1 MLRQNDGGEAW
12 VTFGVTSRVTFWV
25 TLGYFPSIQACLP
38 KGNMK
43 RTYFHKE
50 EHRAR
55 FWIRTPKTLWD
66 WLPKIIARDLKAPDT
81 DANIG
86 SRCQACGERL
96 RILFGR
102 AVRGMVDRTILRELV
117 NEICNEE
124 LYRNTPTPEIVEI
137 RQPIPTQSDLLQGFL
152 SQVLR
157 SLHIDLNLPQN
168 PKSAQP
174 QPEPAA
180 VPVCAQSP
188 RLLDLCELYLK
199 EKESGGN
206 VNPKTE
212 KDRRNA
218 LSLLVEYLGEDF
230 EVSRFHRAL
239 MIDLRT
245 DLLKKYPL
253 HRKKLY
259 PGMPLKEVLKLKNVK
274 AYISET
280 TITRYWEFWN
290 GFFNWAVQ
298 ADYLAKNPA
307 TGLSDR
313 SALYDVREL
322 RPPFT
327 TQELTSIFTMIADLP
342 NRPRFMTKL
351 YPMRYWVNLL
361 ALYQGM
367 RLNEICQLYLDDIV
381 MEEGLPCIRIRP
393 DRERKQKVKNK
404 SSIRTIPIHST
415 ILRLGFL
422 DYCRRVREESGTSN
436 CVLFPPAT
444 ALDGGYQRKM
454 QQFNALI
461 HSLPGM
467 DPRKSIHSYRHNF
480 DTELLNKGAQE
491 YFILCL
497 DGHTRTGELMSR
509 YAKPEIRRLH
519 ETLELVTYDG
529 FDVFRCLGQQPL
541 SDEAVAEQARIFFL
555 S

>member
-1 MLRQNDGGEAW
+1 MSSSYLLK
-12 VTFGVTSRVTFWV
+12 SR
-25 TLGYFPSIQACLP
+25 
-38 KGNMK
+38 N
-43 RTYFHKE
+43 
-50 EHRAR
+50 R
-55 FWIRTPKTLWD
+55 FRFRMRTPDELKD
-66 WLPKIIARDLKAPDT
+66 WLPRIISCELKQPDT
-81 DANIG
+81 AEIR

-96 RILFGR
+96 RNLFGR
-102 AVRGMVDRTILRELV
+102 AVKGMVDRTVLRALV
-117 NEICNEE
+117 DEICNEE
-124 LYRNTPTPEIVEI
+124 LYRDTPQAEIIDI
-137 RQPIPTQSDLLQGFL
+137 RQPIPTQPDLLQGFL
-152 SQVLR
+152 AQILR
-157 SLHIDLNLPQN
+157 SLNINLNFT
-168 PKSAQP
+168 QP
-174 QPEPAA
+174 QPQEPIQTVPA
-180 VPVCAQSP
+180 VSLPVHTLAETCK
-188 RLLDLCELYLK
+188 LYFK
-199 EKESGGN
+199 EKESGVN
-206 VNPKTE
+206 MNPKTE
-212 KDRRNA
+212 KDRRNS
-218 LSLLVEYLGEDF
+218 LSLLIEYLGEDF
-230 EVSRFHRAL
+230 DLAKMNRAL

-245 DLLKKYPL
+245 NLLKKYPK

-259 PGMPLKEVLKLKNVK
+259 PNVPLRDVLKRTDIK

-280 TITRYWEFWN
+280 TMMRYMEFWN

-298 ADYLAKNPA
+298 ADYMTKNPA

-313 SALYDVREL
+313 SEFYDIREL

-327 TQELTSIFTMIADLP
+327 IPELNAIFTMIADLP
-342 NRPRFMTKL
+342 NRPRFMPKL
-351 YPMRYWVNLL
+351 YPMRCWVNLL

-393 DRERKQKVKNK
+393 DKERKQKVKNK

-422 DYCRRVREESGTSN
+422 GYCSRILEENGGIRSS
-436 CVLFPPAT
+436 VLFPPAT

-509 YAKPEIRRLH
+509 YARPDIHKLH
-519 ETLELVTYDG
+519 ETLELATYDG
-529 FDVFRCLGQQPL
+529 FDPFHCLNRQPI
-541 SDEAVAEQARIFFL
+541 SEETITEQIREFFFG
-555 S
+555 SY

>member
-1 MLRQNDGGEAW
+1 MEKSYRMKEKTRNRIRFRIK
-12 VTFGVTSRVTFWV
+12 V
-25 TLGYFPSIQACLP
+25 P
-38 KGNMK
+38 K
-43 RTYFHKE
+43 
-50 EHRAR
+50 A
-55 FWIRTPKTLWD
+55 LWD
-66 WLPKIIARDLKAPDT
+66 WLPKIIAKGLPPDT
-81 DANIG
+81 TETQ
-86 SRCQACGERL
+86 SLCQACGERL
-96 RILFGR
+96 RTLFGR
-102 AVRGMVDRTILRELV
+102 ALKGMVDRTALRALV

-124 LYRNTPTPEIVEI
+124 LCRNTPKPEIVEV
-137 RQPIPTQSDLLQGFL
+137 RQPIPTQSDLLQGVL
-152 SQVLR
+152 AQVLR
-157 SLHIDLNLPQN
+157 SLNITLNLTPNQN
-168 PKSAQP
+168 ANIVPP
-174 QPEPAA
+174 QPEPVE
-180 VPVCAQSP
+180 VPVCAEGHKLSEV
-188 RLLDLCELYLK
+188 CELYLK
-199 EKESGGN
+199 EKETGSN

-218 LSLLVEYLGEDF
+218 LSLLVEYLGSDF
-230 EVSRFHRAL
+230 DVGRFNRAL
-239 MIDLRT
+239 MINLRMN
-245 DLLKKYPL
+245 LLKKYPL

-259 PGMPLKEVLKLKNVK
+259 PGMALRDVLKRKDVK

-280 TITRYWEFWN
+280 TMTRYLEFWN

-298 ADYLAKNPA
+298 ADYMTKNPA

-313 SALYDVREL
+313 SEFYDVREL

-327 TQELTSIFTMIADLP
+327 IPELTSIFTMIADLP
-342 NRPRFMTKL
+342 NRPRFMPKL

-393 DRERKQKVKNK
+393 DKERKQKVKNK

-415 ILRLGFL
+415 ILRLGFIG
-422 DYCRRVREESGTSN
+422 YCLNIREEKGSMACG
-436 CVLFPPAT
+436 LFPPAT

-480 DTELLNKGAQE
+480 DTDLLNKGAQE

-509 YAKPEIRRLH
+509 YAKPDLH
-519 ETLELVTYDG
+519 KLHSTLELVTYDG
-529 FDVFRCLGQQPL
+529 FDVFRCLNQQPI
-541 SDEAVAEQARIFFL
+541 SEEAIKDQIKGFFFG

>member
-1 MLRQNDGGEAW
+1 MPNSYL
-12 VTFGVTSRVTFWV
+12 
-25 TLGYFPSIQACLP
+25 L
-38 KGNMK
+38 
-43 RTYFHKE
+43 KE
-50 EHRAR
+50 PDRIR
-55 FWIRTPKTLWD
+55 FRIRTPKKLWD
-66 WLPKIIARDLKAPDT
+66 CLPKIIYQELKEQPDT
-81 DANIG
+81 PEIK

-96 RILFGR
+96 RNLFGR
-102 AVRGMVDRTILRELV
+102 AVRGMVDRTVLRALV

-124 LYRNTPTPEIVEI
+124 LYRNTPSPEIVEV
-137 RQPIPTQSDLLQGFL
+137 RQPIPTQNDLLQGVL
-152 SQVLR
+152 AQVLR
-157 SLHIDLNLPQN
+157 SLNITLNLTPNQN
-168 PKSAQP
+168 IVPP
-174 QPEPAA
+174 QPGPVE
-180 VPVCAQSP
+180 VPVCAEVHHKLSEV
-188 RLLDLCELYLK
+188 CELYLK
-199 EKESGGN
+199 EKATGSN

-212 KDRRNA
+212 KDRRNS
-218 LSLLVEYLGEDF
+218 LSLLVEYLGNDF
-230 EVSRFHRAL
+230 DVCRFNRAL

-245 DLLKKYPL
+245 NLLKKYPL

-259 PGMPLKEVLKLKNVK
+259 PGMALKDVLKLKDVK

-280 TITRYWEFWN
+280 TMTRYLEFWN

-298 ADYLAKNPA
+298 ADYMTKNPA

-313 SALYDVREL
+313 SAFYDVREL

-327 TQELTSIFTMIADLP
+327 IPELNSIFTMIADLP
-342 NRPRFMTKL
+342 NRPRFVQKL

-393 DRERKQKVKNK
+393 DKERKQKVKNK

-415 ILRLGFL
+415 ILRLGFIG
-422 DYCRRVREESGTSN
+422 YCQKIREENGTMD
-436 CVLFPPAT
+436 CGLFPPAT

-467 DPRKSIHSYRHNF
+467 DQRKSIHSFRHNF

-509 YAKPEIRRLH
+509 YAKPDLH
-519 ETLELVTYDG
+519 KLHSTLELVTYDG
-529 FDVFRCLGQQPL
+529 FDVFRCLNQQPI
-541 SDEAVAEQARIFFL
+541 SEEAIKDQIKGFFFG

>member
-1 MLRQNDGGEAW
+1 MDRGKYLLRDG
-12 VTFGVTSRVTFWV
+12 
-25 TLGYFPSIQACLP
+25 
-38 KGNMK
+38 K
-43 RTYFHKE
+43 RTKFRIKVPRE
-50 EHRAR
+50 
-55 FWIRTPKTLWD
+55 LWD
-66 WLPKIIARDLKAPDT
+66 WLPKIIARDVSAPDT
-81 DANIG
+81 TEIG
-86 SRCQACGERL
+86 LRCRACGQRL
-96 RILFGR
+96 RALFDR
-102 AVRGMVDRTILRELV
+102 AVKGMVDRTALRELV
-117 NEICNEE
+117 NEICHEE
-124 LYRNTPTPEIVEI
+124 LYRNTPPAEIVDI
-137 RQPIPTQSDLLQGFL
+137 RQPIPTQPDLLQAFL
-152 SQVLR
+152 AQVLR
-157 SLHIDLNLPQN
+157 SLNININLPPVPN
-168 PKSAQP
+168 PPIESPEGRIEP
-174 QPEPAA
+174 QA
-180 VPVCAQSP
+180 PVTSRIHTLRDTC
-188 RLLDLCELYLK
+188 DLYFK
-199 EKESGGN
+199 EKGSNVG

-212 KDRRNA
+212 KDRRNS
-218 LSLLVEYLGEDF
+218 LSLLMEYLGGDF
-230 EVSRFHRAL
+230 DIAKITRGMMVDVR
-239 MIDLRT
+239 MN
-245 DLLKKYPL
+245 LLQKYPL

-259 PGMPLKEVLKLKNVK
+259 PNMPLMEVLRLKTVK
-274 AYISET
+274 AYISEST
-280 TITRYWEFWN
+280 QSRYMEFWS

-298 ADYLAKNPA
+298 ADYITKNPA
-307 TGLSDR
+307 AGLYDR
-313 SALYDVREL
+313 SEFYDVREL

-327 TQELTSIFTMIADLP
+327 IQELTSIFTMIADLP

-393 DRERKQKVKNK
+393 DRERQQKVKNK

-422 DYCRRVREESGTSN
+422 GYCREIRDVHEGAN
-436 CVLFPPAT
+436 GVLFPPAT

-480 DTELLNKGAQE
+480 DTELLNKGAKE

-509 YAKPEIRRLH
+509 YAKPDLH
-519 ETLELVTYDG
+519 KLRETLELVTYDG
-529 FDVFRCLGQQPL
+529 FDVFVCLGKQPIP
-541 SDEAVAEQARIFFL
+541 DELIAEQARAFFL

>member
-1 MLRQNDGGEAW
+1 MKKTYQMKEDG
-12 VTFGVTSRVTFWV
+12 RNR
-25 TLGYFPSIQACLP
+25 I
-38 KGNMK
+38 
-43 RTYFHKE
+43 
-50 EHRAR
+50 R
-55 FWIRTPKTLWD
+55 FRIRTPKQLRD
-66 WLPKIIARDLKAPDT
+66 WLPKFIVKELAPDT
-81 DANIG
+81 TDQE

-96 RILFGR
+96 RNLFGR
-102 AVRGMVDRTILRELV
+102 AVKGMVDRTVLRALV
-117 NEICNEE
+117 DEICNEE
-124 LYRNTPTPEIVEI
+124 LYQDTTPAEIVDV
-137 RQPIPTQSDLLQGFL
+137 RQPIPTQPDLLQGFL
-152 SQVLR
+152 AQILR
-157 SLHIDLNLPQN
+157 SLNINLNFTP
-168 PKSAQP
+168 PQP
-174 QPEPAA
+174 QEPVQTVPA
-180 VPVCAQSP
+180 VSLPVHTLSET
-188 RLLDLCELYLK
+188 CELYLK
-199 EKESGGN
+199 EKEGGAN
-206 VNPKTE
+206 MNPKTE
-212 KDRRNA
+212 KDRRNS
-218 LSLLVEYLGEDF
+218 LSLLVEYLGGDF
-230 EVSRFHRAL
+230 DVGRFNRAL

-245 DLLKKYPL
+245 NLLKKYPL

-259 PGMPLKEVLKLKNVK
+259 PGMALKDVLKLKDVK

-280 TITRYWEFWN
+280 TMTRYLEFWN

-298 ADYLAKNPA
+298 ADYMTKNPA

-313 SALYDVREL
+313 SEFYDVREL

-327 TQELTSIFTMIADLP
+327 IPELNSIFTMIADLP
-342 NRPRFMTKL
+342 NRPRFMPKL

-381 MEEGLPCIRIRP
+381 MEEGLPCIKIRP
-393 DRERKQKVKNK
+393 DKERKQKVKNK

-415 ILRLGFL
+415 ILRLGFIG
-422 DYCRRVREESGTSN
+422 YCQKIREENGTMGG
-436 CVLFPPAT
+436 VLFPPAT

-509 YAKPEIRRLH
+509 YARPDIHKLH
-519 ETLELVTYDG
+519 ETLELATYDG
-529 FDVFRCLGQQPL
+529 FDPFRCLNQQPI
-541 SDEAVAEQARIFFL
+541 SDETIKEQIRKFFL
-555 S
+555 M